1 MPSEFEKVL
10 DEIRKRS
17 SKYEDIGDV
26 KGEII
31 KNIVDV
37 YPADKSLLQ
46 ADLKE
51 GGFDLSKLNLSQSMR
66 GTLSDFFSLCN
77 GLRREKLYKIF

>member
-66 GTLSDFFSLCN
+66 GTLSDFLSLCRDSM
-77 GLRREKLYKIF
+77 LREL